1 LNLTKEVFTQLGKKP
16 NKKHILIM
24 DVTIPT
30 SWKDINID
38 TYIKLVP
45 VLETEQEPIT
55 RIINIL
61 CVLTGK
67 KREEVR
73 EIQLTDYHK
82 IMEKMEFLQYEVPT
96 KLESRILNFNGNYYE
111 FKLNAENLLF
121 GEYINAME
129 ILNSKS
135 ENAVIDN
142 LDKILAS
149 ICRPVEKKL
158 GKWKEKKMTSKLL
171 QETIKVFREQMSIAD
186 AYPIAVFFCNHS
198 HDLMNDIKTS
208 LITQAA
214 EMAQEVEMDL
224 ATDGAGGV

>member
-1 LNLTKEVFTQLGKKP
+1 MNLTKEAFIQLGKNP

-45 VLETEQEPIT
+45 VLETEQEDIT
-55 RIINIL
+55 RVINIL

-67 KREEVR
+67 KREEIK

-82 IMEKMEFLQYEVPT
+82 LIKKMAFLFTEIPT
-96 KLESRILNFNGNYYE
+96 KLESKRIKLDGNYYE

-129 ILNSKS
+129 TLNSKN
-135 ENAVIDN
+135 ENAVIEN

-149 ICRPVEKKL
+149 ICRPVEKKF

-171 QETIKVFREQMSIAD
+171 QETVKLFRDKMSIQD
-186 AYPIAVFFCNHS
+186 AYPLAVFFCNHS
-198 HDLMNDIKTS
+198 KDLMTNIQTS
-208 LITQAA
+208 LITRA
-214 EMAQEVEMDL
+214 EKITKEVEMDL
-224 ATDGAGGV
+224 ATGGAGGV

>member
-1 LNLTKEVFTQLGKKP
+1 
-16 NKKHILIM
+16 M

-45 VLETEQEPIT
+45 VLETEQEDIT

-67 KREEVR
+67 KREQIR
-73 EIQLTDYHK
+73 EIQLADYHK
-82 IMEKMEFLQYEVPT
+82 LIKKMAFLFTEIPT
-96 KLESRILNFNGNYYE
+96 KLESKRIKIEGNHYE
-111 FKLNAENLLF
+111 FKLQAENLLF

-129 ILNSKS
+129 TLNSKN
-135 ENAVIDN
+135 ENVVIEN

-149 ICRPVEKKL
+149 ICRPVEKKF

-171 QETIKVFREQMSIAD
+171 QETIKVFREHMSIQE
-186 AYPIAVFFCNHS
+186 AYPIAVFFCRHS
-198 HDLMNDIKTS
+198 KTLMTNIQTS
-208 LITQAA
+208 LITRA
-214 EMAQEVEMDL
+214 EKITKEVEMDL

>member
-1 LNLTKEVFTQLGKKP
+1 
-16 NKKHILIM
+16 M

-45 VLETEQEPIT
+45 VLETEQEDIT
-55 RIINIL
+55 RVINIL

-67 KREEVR
+67 KREEIK

-82 IMEKMEFLQYEVPT
+82 LIKKMAFLFTEIPT
-96 KLESRILNFNGNYYE
+96 KLESKRIKLDGNYYE
-111 FKLNAENLLF
+111 FKLQAENLLF

-129 ILNSKS
+129 TLNSKN
-135 ENAVIDN
+135 ENVVIEN

-149 ICRPVEKKL
+149 ICRPVEKKF

-171 QETIKVFREQMSIAD
+171 QETVKKFRDKMSIAD
-186 AYPIAVFFCNHS
+186 AYPLAVFFCNHS
-198 HDLMNDIKTS
+198 KELMTNIQTS
-208 LITQAA
+208 LIAQA
-214 EMAQEVEMDL
+214 EKITKEVEMDL
-224 ATDGAGGV
+224 VNGAGGV